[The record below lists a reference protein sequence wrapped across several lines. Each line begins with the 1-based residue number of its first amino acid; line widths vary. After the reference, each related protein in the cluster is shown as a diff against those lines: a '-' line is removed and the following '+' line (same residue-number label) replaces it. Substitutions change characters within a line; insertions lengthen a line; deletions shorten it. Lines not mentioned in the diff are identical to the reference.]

1 MNGNIFD
8 IQRFCTSDGP
18 GIRTT
23 VFFKGCPLKCLW
35 CHNPESQKKEREIM
49 FYPEKCKGCGRCK
62 NADENFVCYN
72 DARRLCGKTVTADEV
87 METVLRDKVF
97 YENSGGGVTLSGGE
111 PLYQAEF
118 AVEILRAAKNAGVHT
133 AMETCGFATKENLI
147 AVAEYT
153 DLFLFDCKETDAA
166 LHRKF
171 TGVDNSVIIENLRLL
186 DSLGKPTVLRCPIIP
201 GCNNRREHYVGIA
214 ALANS
219 LNHVTGIEIEPYH
232 SLGEGKYTALGRE
245 TASFGALSE
254 EDIAEILNTVRANTS
269 VKVSKS

>member
-35 CHNPESQKKEREIM
+35 CHNPESQKKEQQIM

-72 DARRLCGKTVTADEV
+72 DARRLCGKTVTVDEV
-87 METVLRDKVF
+87 METVLRDKIF

-111 PLYQAEF
+111 PLYQAAF
-118 AVEILRAAKNAGVHT
+118 ALDILKAAKGKNIHT
-133 AMETCGFATKENLI
+133 AIETCGFATKEDLL

-153 DLFLFDCKETDAA
+153 DLFLFDYKETNAA
-166 LHRKF
+166 LHREF

-186 DSLGKPTVLRCPIIP
+186 DSHGKQTILRCPIIP
-201 GCNNRREHYVGIA
+201 GCNNRHEHYEGIA

-219 LNHVTGIEIEPYH
+219 LDHVLGIEIEPYH
-232 SLGEGKYTALGRE
+232 SLGESKYTALGRE
-245 TASFGALSE
+245 TSSFGLLTNQE
-254 EDIAEILNTVRANTS
+254 IEDVINTVRAHTH
-269 VKVSKS
+269 VRVSKS